1 MEVSQTPCLFGKT
14 ITVVLMGKAGLGQ
27 ECAIPGRVHGALQVP
42 PPVILSFSLQTV
54 QPGHHHQNLLG
65 RKVGNTH
72 PPAEQTQVRFSPQ
85 ALTHLSFSRAE
96 TERGLSRKHII
107 EGRGRG
113 KNVHQG
119 LLAPVP
125 GCASP
130 SASLLAAWGSACLTA
145 PSVLQV

>member
-1 MEVSQTPCLFGKT
+1 MEVSQTPSLFGKT
-14 ITVVLMGKAGLGQ
+14 ITVVLMGWGKLGLDK
-27 ECAIPGRVHGALQVP
+27 CAMPGRVHGALQVP

-54 QPGHHHQNLLG
+54 QLGHHHQNLLG

-72 PPAEQTQVRFSPQ
+72 PPAEQAQVRFSPR

-113 KNVHQG
+113 KNV
-119 LLAPVP
+119 P

-130 SASLLAAWGSACLTA
+130 PASLLAAWGSACLTA
-145 PSVLQV
+145 PSMLQV